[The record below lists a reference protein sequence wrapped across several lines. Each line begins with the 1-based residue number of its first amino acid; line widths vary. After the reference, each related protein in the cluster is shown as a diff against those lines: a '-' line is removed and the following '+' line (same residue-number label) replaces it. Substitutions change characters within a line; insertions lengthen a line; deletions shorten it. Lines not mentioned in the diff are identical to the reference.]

1 MGASVARQFDSTSAY
16 NVIYGTYRTQV
27 GNTTIKN
34 QNSKLINIGVKQGGI
49 EVECGTRENSMRRQ
63 ERKRERE
70 RKEKRTSRKRAPQ
83 IQQTERINGMIDI
96 ERGGASI

>member
-16 NVIYGTYRTQV
+16 NVMYGTYRTQV

-49 EVECGTRENSMRRQ
+49 EGRMRDKREFYTAARK
-63 ERKRERE
+63 ETRKREKRE
-70 RKEKRTSRKRAPQ
+70 KNLTQARAPNTADRKNQ
-83 IQQTERINGMIDI
+83 RDERYR
-96 ERGGASI
+96 ERGG